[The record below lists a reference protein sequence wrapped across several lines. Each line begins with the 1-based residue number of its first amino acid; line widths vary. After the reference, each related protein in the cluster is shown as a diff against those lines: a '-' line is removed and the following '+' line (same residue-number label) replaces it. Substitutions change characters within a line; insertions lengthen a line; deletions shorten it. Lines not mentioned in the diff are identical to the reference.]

1 MHRPKESQKSLLES
15 TMSPP
20 TDFKDTNPNFPAEQS
35 SNVCPTWLRRLCL
48 GLAALH
54 LLGVLAEPLRF
65 FSRSELGVAPDFGWL
80 GETAKPYSQ
89 WLYLDHGYFF
99 FAPNPGPGHLIRCSL
114 SRKKDVEHTE
124 SDAADSTRF
133 FPDRKSDWPRL
144 LYHRYFMLSEFYN
157 SRYAPRQVTEEL
169 KKDPEFL
176 ARWTFDNDLYLQIQ
190 TSMTKSLKHSTGA
203 TQVDLRRLERLLPDP
218 PQILREG
225 LALTDPRFLV
235 LLPESMIEPIPKA
248 PDPSAKSELVPLPS
262 RSNIEVKP

>member
-20 TDFKDTNPNFPAEQS
+20 TDFKDTNPNFPTEQS

-65 FSRSELGVAPDFGWL
+65 FSRSELGVAPDFGLL

-248 PDPSAKSELVPLPS
+248 PDPSVKSELVPLPS
-262 RSNIEVKP
+262 RSSIEVKP

>member
-1 MHRPKESQKSLLES
+1 MPP
-15 TMSPP
+15 SP
-20 TDFKDTNPNFPAEQS
+20 DFQDANPDFPAELS

-48 GLAALH
+48 VLAAVH

-114 SRKKDVEHTE
+114 SREKDVELTE
-124 SDAADSTRF
+124 SEASASTRF
-133 FPDRKSDWPRL
+133 FPNRKLDWPRL
-144 LYHRYFMLSEFYN
+144 RYHRYFMLSEFYN
-157 SRYAPRQVTEEL
+157 SRYAPRQVTDEL
-169 KKDPEFL
+169 KKDSEFL

-225 LALTDPRFLV
+225 FALDDPRFLV
-235 LLPESMIEPIPKA
+235 LLPETMIEPIPKT
-248 PDPSAKSELVPLPS
+248 PDPLPKSELVPLP
-262 RSNIEVKP
+262 RSSIEVKP

>member
-1 MHRPKESQKSLLES
+1 M
-15 TMSPP
+15 PP
-20 TDFKDTNPNFPAEQS
+20 FPDFQDANPDFPAELS

-48 GLAALH
+48 VLAAVH

-114 SRKKDVEHTE
+114 SREKDVELTE
-124 SDAADSTRF
+124 SEASASTRF
-133 FPDRKSDWPRL
+133 FPNRKLDWPRL
-144 LYHRYFMLSEFYN
+144 RYHRYFMLSEFYN
-157 SRYAPRQVTEEL
+157 SRYAPRQVTDEL
-169 KKDPEFL
+169 KKDSEFL

-225 LALTDPRFLV
+225 FALDDPRFLV
-235 LLPESMIEPIPKA
+235 LLPETMIEPIPKT
-248 PDPSAKSELVPLPS
+248 PDPLPKSELVPLP
-262 RSNIEVKP
+262 RSSIEVKP